1 MRKGHS
7 AAGVLV
13 LTLTLAAA
21 TATAVTG
28 TTESGIRAPEG
39 TTAST
44 ASTASTT
51 ATSATPS
58 TATASSAVPTTA
70 APTTS
75 ARTSTTVRP
84 IPSRPSGPAVT
95 AAQTECLPNY
105 PTVCVPIGPDLDCAD
120 IDATDF
126 PVNGSDPFR
135 LDDDGDGAA
144 CERPATS
151 PPATTG
157 PAAAPPP
164 TAAPGPPPSVAGSAQ
179 VPGGSPNSSR
189 LAATGASTGRS
200 VVAVALLLSGLAL
213 VAAAR
218 VVGDPTRG
226 RRGGFTV
233 VSIDRNGTTFVNHV
247 TASGR

>member
-1 MRKGHS
+1 MRKGHG
-7 AAGVLV
+7 AVGVLV

-21 TATAVTG
+21 TATAMAG
-28 TTESGIRAPEG
+28 TTEPVAGAPEG
-39 TTAST
+39 TTTSITT
-44 ASTASTT
+44 ASTA
-51 ATSATPS
+51 ATP
-58 TATASSAVPTTA
+58 TTTASSAVATTA
-70 APTTS
+70 TPTTS
-75 ARTSTTVRP
+75 AGTSTTEP
-84 IPSRPSGPAVT
+84 PTPSRPSGPAVT

-105 PTVCVPIGPDLDCAD
+105 PTVCVPLGPDLDCDD

-144 CERPATS
+144 CERPAED
-151 PPATTG
+151 PPATNG

-164 TAAPGPPPSVAGSAQ
+164 TAAPGPPPSVAGAAQ
-179 VPGGSPNSSR
+179 VPGGSPNSIR
-189 LAATGASTGRS
+189 LAATGASTDRS
-200 VVAVALLLSGLAL
+200 LVAVALLLSGLAL
-213 VAAAR
+213 VAAAG

>member
-1 MRKGHS
+1 MRKGHG
-7 AAGVLV
+7 AVGVLV

-21 TATAVTG
+21 TATAMAG
-28 TTESGIRAPEG
+28 TTEPAAGAPEG

-44 ASTASTT
+44 TT
-51 ATSATPS
+51 SSATPS
-58 TATASSAVPTTA
+58 TATTSSAVPTTA

-75 ARTSTTVRP
+75 AGTSTTLP
-84 IPSRPSGPAVT
+84 PTSSRPPGPAVT

-105 PTVCVPIGPDLDCAD
+105 PTVCVPLGPDLDCDD

-144 CERPATS
+144 CERPAAD
-151 PPATTG
+151 PPATNG

-164 TAAPGPPPSVAGSAQ
+164 TAAPGPPPSVAGAAQ
-179 VPGGSPNSSR
+179 VPGGSPNSTR
-189 LAATGASTGRS
+189 LAATGVSTDRS
-200 VVAVALLLSGLAL
+200 LVAVALLLSGLAL
-213 VAAAR
+213 VAAAG